1 MGSDPINFRGVTMWR
16 AEALAS
22 MEMEAVKI
30 PLFGVNRGICID
42 CEIYSVFRFCPASCA
57 SSVSE
62 VVRFV
67 DHSSSSLAEMPGLVM
82 AWVSRILSMFSWV
95 RMPFWRMR
103 SFTEAP
109 VRIASFAMSAACS

>member
-1 MGSDPINFRGVTMWR
+1 MGSDPINFRGIKSPCSV
-16 AEALAS
+16 
-22 MEMEAVKI
+22 
-30 PLFGVNRGICID
+30 VNRGIRRC
-42 CEIYSVFRFCPASCA
+42 CEIYGGDSVKTSARKMTAHRTGHGRVPRVYAMTGIIQFM
-57 SSVSE
+57 
-62 VVRFV
+62 
-67 DHSSSSLAEMPGLVM
+67 DYSSSSFAEMPGLVM